1 MRKHHPV
8 NRKEAKQIIQEEYKE
23 AILEQDSRLK
33 EAMEAMAE
41 GVGQHMDRIIFDE
54 VLFKLG
60 EQGEEETIKKLM
72 KYHGKYYNALKE
84 AASKIEE

>member
-1 MRKHHPV
+1 M

-33 EAMEAMAE
+33 EAMETMAE

-72 KYHGKYYNALKE
+72 KYHSKYYNALKE